1 MATTAVSI
9 GEYLQDFSYKPDVE
23 YIDGQLRE
31 RALAKSVHGLLQ
43 TLIGSWFQAHKLE
56 WNVKAGVEI
65 RTRVSPTRVRLPDVI
80 VGPRKK
86 WPQVLTDPPLIVIEI
101 LSPGD
106 SYSDTRALA
115 LDYRTAP
122 STWTC
127 ARSSPP
133 WMKITAKMKETSSN
147 YCFNRALMAT
157 TAVSIDQYLQDSSLS
172 PPSSTST
179 AN

>member
-115 LDYRTAP
+115 LDYHAMGIENIWLIDPETRTSEMHGNGSWLEA
-122 STWTC
+122 T
-127 ARSSPP
+127 RLQVQNSPIYLD
-133 WMKITAKMKETSSN
+133 MREI
-147 YCFNRALMAT
+147 FAT
-157 TAVSIDQYLQDSSLS
+157 LDED
-172 PPSSTST
+172 
-179 AN
+179 NGEDEGN